1 MSTTAKLSVP
11 EYEQIVA
18 SGVFDG
24 MNNRHIELIW
34 GELIEMGNVARI
46 SVPEYERII
55 ATGVFDGKNKRRIE
69 LIRGELREMTP
80 IGSTHAMILNRLNHW
95 SFEIGAS
102 EQAWIRVQD
111 PVAFLPIETEP
122 EPDLVWA
129 VLKDYTDRNPEAADV
144 LLLVEVADSSLRYD
158 RGEKSEIYAAAG
170 IKEYWL
176 VDVNGHA
183 IEVMRDPH
191 DGQYRCRKTYGAGE
205 TVSPLALPRAE
216 LNVDSLFP
224 SRK

>member
-34 GELIEMGNVARI
+34 GELIEMGTVAKI

-80 IGSTHAMILNRLNHW
+80 IGSTHAMTLNRLNHW
-95 SFEIGAS
+95 SFESGAG
-102 EQAWIRVQD
+102 EQAWVRVQD

-122 EPDLVWA
+122 DHVWA
-129 VLKDYTDRNPEAADV
+129 VLQDYTDRNPAAADV

-158 RGEKSEIYAAAG
+158 RGEKSEIYPAAG
-170 IKEYWL
+170 IKEYWV
-176 VDVNGHA
+176 VDVNGHTV
-183 IEVMRDPH
+183 EVMRDPRE
-191 DGQYRCRKTYGAGE
+191 GQYRDRKTHSVGE

>member
-34 GELIEMGNVARI
+34 GELIEMGTVAKI

-69 LIRGELREMTP
+69 LIRGA
-80 IGSTHAMILNRLNHW
+80 G
-95 SFEIGAS
+95 

-129 VLKDYTDRNPEAADV
+129 VLQDYTDRNPAAADV

-170 IKEYWL
+170 IKEYWV
-176 VDVNGHA
+176 VDVNGHTV
-183 IEVMRDPH
+183 EVMRDPREA
-191 DGQYRCRKTYGAGE
+191 QYRDRKTYSVGE
-205 TVSPLALPRAE
+205 TISPLALLRAE